1 MASGGRRTSTSDRR
15 SLASRRSSSSIVKSE
30 VYINVYDLLPPG
42 KVSSALWFLGS
53 SLLHTGVVIKSLK
66 REFAFGGHSHPNLS
80 GVYSTPPGLEP
91 PGGTFR
97 CSLLQG
103 LTLRAPREIEAVIV
117 EVSRAFPGTSYN
129 LLTNNCN
136 HFSSFLC
143 EKLTGRAA
151 PSWMNRAATIGIVLP
166 CIVPKEWVE
175 PPDADSAEGEL
186 LVQEEEEEEEEEE
199 EDERAAMLRK
209 TKRSRPGSFQAKF
222 GSEDPV
228 SWRVGRRRSSGQGR
242 MTDTDGRAMPVSERA
257 PEVQVH

>member
-1 MASGGRRTSTSDRR
+1 MES
-15 SLASRRSSSSIVKSE
+15 
-30 VYINVYDLLPPG
+30 PG

-53 SLLHTGVVIKSLK
+53 SLLHTGVVIKSLN
-66 REFAFGGHSHPNLS
+66 REFAFGGHAHPNLS

-103 LTLRAPREIEAVIV
+103 MTLRAPREIEAVII

-136 HFSSFLC
+136 HFSSSLC
-143 EKLTGRAA
+143 EKLTGKAA

-166 CIVPKEWVE
+166 CIVPKDWVE
-175 PPDADSAEGEL
+175 PPGAESAEGEL
-186 LVQEEEEEEEEEE
+186 LVQQEEEEEEEEEE
-199 EDERAAMLRK
+199 GERAAMLRK
-209 TKRSRPGSFQAKF
+209 TKRPRPGDFQTKF

-228 SWRVGRRRSSGQGR
+228 LWRVGKRRSSGQGEP
-242 MTDTDGRAMPVSERA
+242 TDTDGRTMPASERA